1 MTKYMSY
8 VILFLWNILCMIL
21 LNVSYRDYFMNKYEI
36 YYYNI
41 DVRYKLFYGKNVNES
56 KSFKK
61 IKVAGNNTLK
71 IL

>member
-1 MTKYMSY
+1 
-8 VILFLWNILCMIL
+8 MIL